1 MANNQYCTAT
11 NWGKGFITAND
22 SRNVGSFRS
31 YPGDVWQV
39 PANSK
44 EANRWIAGVA
54 GVRKTLAEA
63 QAIVDTEIAAQ
74 QATWDAIPA
83 DDARKDSESALYQP
97 RPEAITL
104 EE

>member
-22 SRNVGSFRS
+22 SRNIGFKS

-39 PANSK
+39 PANNQ

-63 QAIVDTEIAAQ
+63 QAIVDTEVG
-74 QATWDAIPA
+74 TIPFI
-83 DDARKDSESALYQP
+83 RSEPGS
-97 RPEAITL
+97 RGTGMV
-104 EE
+104 

>member
-11 NWGKGFITAND
+11 NWGKGFITADD
-22 SRNVGSFRS
+22 SRNVGFKSH
-31 YPGDVWQV
+31 PGNVWQV
-39 PANSK
+39 PANNQ

-63 QAIVDTEIAAQ
+63 QAIADAQ
-74 QATWDAIPA
+74 TALAQSNWDNLPA
-83 DDARKDSESALYQP
+83 DDVRKDDTSAMYTP

>member
-11 NWGKGFITAND
+11 NCGRGFITAND
-22 SRNVGSFRS
+22 SRNIGFKS

-39 PANSK
+39 PANNQ

-63 QAIVDTEIAAQ
+63 QAIVDTEVAAH
-74 QATWDAIPA
+74 QANWDAIP
-83 DDARKDSESALYQP
+83 DDDVRKDPATPMYQA
-97 RPEAITL
+97 RPEDITL

>member
-11 NWGKGFITAND
+11 NWGRGFITTND
-22 SRNVGSFRS
+22 SRNIGFKS

-39 PANSK
+39 PANNQ

-63 QAIVDTEIAAQ
+63 QAIVDTEVAAH
-74 QATWDAIPA
+74 QANWDAIP
-83 DDARKDSESALYQP
+83 DDDVRKDPATPMYQA
-97 RPEAITL
+97 RPEDITL